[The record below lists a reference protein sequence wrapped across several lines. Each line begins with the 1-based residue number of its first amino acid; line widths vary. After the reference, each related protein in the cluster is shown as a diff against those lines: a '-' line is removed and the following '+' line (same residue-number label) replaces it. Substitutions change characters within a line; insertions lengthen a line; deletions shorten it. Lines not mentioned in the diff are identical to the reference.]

1 MRLINLKTYI
11 LLLINP
17 NEISEYEINWIIER
31 FKGVHIKPEWIN
43 SFSETISIKNN
54 IYSIIQ
60 EAKLPLFLHMGY
72 IYNINQIKFDYVSYI
87 NYLLKYFP
95 NLRLILEHC
104 GGGLFLAESYAP
116 WEEKLKMYVIQF
128 LLLDHQN

>member
-1 MRLINLKTYI
+1 M
-11 LLLINP
+11 
-17 NEISEYEINWIIER
+17 
-31 FKGVHIKPEWIN
+31 
-43 SFSETISIKNN
+43 
-54 IYSIIQ
+54 
-60 EAKLPLFLHMGY
+60 PLFLHMGY

-116 WEEKLKMYVIQF
+116 WEEKLKNVCYSISSPRSPKLVESLFRTVKIEKICFGSDYPFCDGKTPSEYYNQILSIIDKTNVDLSNMSSLF
-128 LLLDHQN
+128 NKWFD